1 MNLFIAAPFGN
12 WIKPVGC
19 IPVVGTYT
27 LEPRGNVLWSAV
39 RSLRYDFKSQGWTNT
54 LRLPNPGVKVGLERI
69 VSKNEILSIA
79 EVNRGDFKEL
89 VQIIPIDQSIE
100 LNLSCPNLGKSLP
113 WDSAE
118 VFAKY
123 KGTNWEREW
132 CIAKVGPLTTPEQL
146 EFLIDELGF
155 TQLHFSNTLPLGG
168 GRGGGLSGVT
178 LRPYTLELIRL
189 VRENWGDAVTIIAG
203 GGVNDFGAVYEYLN
217 EGANHVSL
225 GSVCFNP
232 FKLRK
237 ILKKGNYDDE
247 NKHK

>member
-1 MNLFIAAPFGN
+1 MMKFFIAAPFGN
-12 WIKPVGC
+12 WIKPVGT
-19 IPVVGTYT
+19 IPVIGTYT
-27 LEPRGNVLWSAV
+27 LHARGNRLWSV
-39 RSLRYDFKSQGWTNT
+39 LRTLRYDFRSQGWTNR
-54 LRLPNPGVKVGLERI
+54 LQLPNPGVKVGLDRQIRGE
-69 VSKNEILSIA
+69 VHSIA
-79 EVNRGDFKEL
+79 EVQREDFKEL
-89 VQIIPIDQSIE
+89 VQIIPINQSVE

-118 VFAKY
+118 VFTKY
-123 KGTNWEREW
+123 KGTSWERKW

-168 GRGGGLSGVT
+168 DRGGLSGVT

-203 GGVNDFGAVYEYLN
+203 GGVSDFGAVYEYLK

-237 ILKKGNYDDE
+237 ILRQQKDG
-247 NKHK
+247 